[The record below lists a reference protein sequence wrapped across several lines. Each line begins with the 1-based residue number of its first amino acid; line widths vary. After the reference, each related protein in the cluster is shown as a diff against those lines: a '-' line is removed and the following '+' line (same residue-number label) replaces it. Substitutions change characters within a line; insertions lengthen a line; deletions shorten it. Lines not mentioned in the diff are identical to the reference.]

1 MNAYLITEDSES
13 KIWIA
18 TTMSSALELAWLA
31 YCKELDEL
39 EESQKFTVDNERE
52 HYEQNILESCAHI
65 AEVANP

>member
-18 TTMSSALELAWLA
+18 TTMSSALDLAWRA
-31 YCKELDEL
+31 HCKELDEL
-39 EESQKFTVDNERE
+39 APSLDQAPNERE
-52 HYEQNILESCAHI
+52 CYEENILESCAFI